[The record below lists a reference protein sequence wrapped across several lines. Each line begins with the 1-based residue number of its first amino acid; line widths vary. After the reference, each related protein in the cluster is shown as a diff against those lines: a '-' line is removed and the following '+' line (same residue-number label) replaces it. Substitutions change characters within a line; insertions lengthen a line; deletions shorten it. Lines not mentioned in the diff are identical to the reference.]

1 MKMHQEKYILTWPTF
16 SNHLKNMMKDLL
28 LKEDFSDVTIIS
40 EDKKHIKAHKNVL
53 SACSSVFQ
61 DILHNQNSSDSIIY
75 LRGILFS
82 ELKSIIEFIY
92 LGEATIYEERMNEF
106 LAVAKSLE
114 INQILDAKKEA
125 KDINITE
132 ATNSN
137 CAIQTVQYIKNE
149 NLEPQESHDS
159 LEVDVTKNKFKC
171 DECQKAYP
179 HPFSLHSHKRSK
191 HVGIK
196 YPCTQCNYK
205 ATQKGHLYIHI
216 QSMHEGIKY
225 PCTQCDYRAS
235 DQSSLNKHIQRK
247 HDGIKYPCNL
257 CDYKATEKCSLT
269 KHIRNKHEG
278 IKFPCNKC
286 DYKATYKSNL
296 KKHMDNKH
304 EV

>member
-1 MKMHQEKYILTWPTF
+1 MHQVGKHSLTWPTF
-16 SNHLKNMMKDLL
+16 SNHLKNMMRDLMM
-28 LKEDFSDVTIIS
+28 KEDFSDVTIIS
-40 EDKKHIKAHKNVL
+40 EDKKHIKAHKNIL
-53 SACSSVFQ
+53 SACSPVFR
-61 DILHNQNSSDSIIY
+61 DILHNQNDSNSFIY

-82 ELKSIIEFIY
+82 EIESMIQFIY

-114 INQILDAKKEA
+114 INQILDVKSEE
-125 KDINITE
+125 KDINIPE
-132 ATNSN
+132 ATYSN
-137 CAIQTVQYIKNE
+137 CEVQTVQYKE
-149 NLEPQESHDS
+149 KLEPQEIHDS
-159 LEVDVTKNKFKC
+159 LEVDVTKNKYKC
-171 DECQKAYP
+171 EECHKAYS
-179 HPFSLHSHKRSK
+179 HPFSLHSHKQSK

-205 ATQKGHLYIHI
+205 ATQKSHLYIHI
-216 QSMHEGIKY
+216 RSLHEGIKY

-235 DQSSLNKHIQRK
+235 DQSSLSKHIQRK
-247 HDGIKYPCNL
+247 HDGVKYPCNK

-286 DYKATYKSNL
+286 DYKATLKTNL

-304 EV
+304 KV